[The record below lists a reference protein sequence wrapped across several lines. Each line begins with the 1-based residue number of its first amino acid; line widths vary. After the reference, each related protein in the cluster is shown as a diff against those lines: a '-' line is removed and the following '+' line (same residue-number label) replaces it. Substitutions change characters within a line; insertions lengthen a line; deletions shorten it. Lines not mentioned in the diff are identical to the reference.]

1 MHITFY
7 HPNSKNTGSAANWF
21 VGRDN
26 NLFLKIT
33 KQVSWDEGKRI
44 GSFFANTKN
53 PETHVML
60 KFSQVEIGN
69 LLLFLEKGTPFK
81 SMHKSKDRTI
91 SFNFDLYKKETITI
105 GTSWSIFKTPNDDS
119 TKKSMFGIAL
129 NIPETTTLKYFLIEA
144 LKKSFEALEDTKET
158 ATPKPEAEV
167 PSAPESEPLD
177 F

>member
-26 NLFLKIT
+26 GLFLKIT
-33 KQVSWDEGKRI
+33 KQVSWDEGKRV

-53 PETHVML
+53 PEGHVML
-60 KFSQVEIGN
+60 KFAQVEIGS
-69 LLLFLEKGTPFK
+69 LLLLLEKGVKFN

-91 SFNFDLYKKETITI
+91 SFVFDLYKKEGATI

-119 TKKSMFGIAL
+119 TKKSQFGIAL
-129 NIPETTTLKYFLIEA
+129 NIPETTTLKHFLIEA
-144 LKKSFEALEDTKET
+144 LKKSFETLEDSKDTGSAKTET
-158 ATPKPEAEV
+158 EASPTPET
-167 PSAPESEPLD
+167 EPVD

>member
-7 HPNSKNTGSAANWF
+7 HPNSKNTGSAVNWF
-21 VGRDN
+21 IGRDN
-26 NLFLKIT
+26 NLFVKIT
-33 KQVSWDEGKRI
+33 KQASWDEGKRI

-60 KFSQVEIGN
+60 KFSQTEIGN
-69 LLLFLEKGTPFK
+69 LLLFLEKGVEFK

-91 SFNFDLYKKETITI
+91 SFVFTLYKKENVTV

-119 TKKSMFGIAL
+119 TKKTMFGIAL
-129 NIPETTTLKYFLIEA
+129 NIPETTALKYFLIEA
-144 LKKSFEALEDTKET
+144 LKKSFDSVEDTKEET
-158 ATPKPEAEV
+158 GSKPDAEAA
-167 PSAPESEPLD
+167 PTPESID